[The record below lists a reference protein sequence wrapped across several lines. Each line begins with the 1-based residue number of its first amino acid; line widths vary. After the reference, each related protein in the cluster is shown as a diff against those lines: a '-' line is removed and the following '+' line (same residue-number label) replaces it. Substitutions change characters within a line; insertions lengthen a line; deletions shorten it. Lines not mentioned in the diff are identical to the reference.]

1 MSKSNEKIYH
11 WTSTFKSLGETDD
24 GGVNIKGSASTNGLD
39 RAGDIIETD
48 AWTKGGLENFKN
60 NPIILFNHDYN
71 KPIGRAT
78 GLEVTDKGLDI
89 SAKISKAAGDITQ
102 LVKDGVLGA
111 FSVGFRCKDS
121 EYMTETD
128 GYKIKDA
135 ELFEVSVV
143 SVPCNQGATFGL
155 AKSFDSMDDY
165 RKYQS
170 EFLKANS
177 VESADA
183 VKIEQPSEEK
193 SSSTETDMSEEKNS
207 PEVAFDLES
216 FAKEVAEKTAT
227 TIAMKQAEQK
237 AADQKAE
244 AEAAEKQAEV
254 EAQEKAVQEAK
265 QDEQK
270 AVIEAGLSGAE
281 RLMNDVEKRVS
292 EQHEDLKQVVDGLEK
307 QLAEKSEEIMA
318 IRESKRIFADR
329 QGQGDWKKAF
339 ENDIIDAKFA
349 GLATG
354 KGWNSDYAKGLM
366 EKVNAHS
373 GVGVSSADFEQI
385 VSTNIERDIQNE
397 LVLAPLFREIPM
409 NSANMIIP
417 ILPDSGYAEFTG
429 NQTATGSSPHGN
441 LAERGDTYG
450 SPYGGVDLTE
460 RTLSTKKLI
469 SQSYLG
475 NETEEDAIMPILP
488 LIREQMVR
496 SHARAIE
503 NAILAGDD
511 ADGAFGTSGASFEG
525 LLHLA
530 RNDSDFTQS
539 STAFASDTVTAAELL
554 SMRKNMGKYGVNPSE
569 VVYIVSQ
576 RTYFE
581 LLEDAEFQD
590 ANLVGD
596 MATKLNGEIGQ
607 VFGSRVLLCDEFAT
621 PAVSK
626 FAAIAVYPRNYVI
639 PRLRGV
645 TIESDYEVANQRR
658 VLVASQRLGFI
669 DLIDGATSKWGHMY
683 KAS

>member
-1 MSKSNEKIYH
+1 MSSNKIYH
-11 WTSTFKSLGETDD
+11 WTSTFKTLGETDD
-24 GGVNIKGSASTNGLD
+24 GGINIKGSASTNALD
-39 RAGDIIETD
+39 RAGDIIESE
-48 AWTKGGLENFKN
+48 AWTKGGLESFKS

-89 SAKISKAAGDITQ
+89 TAKISKAAGDITH

-121 EYMTETD
+121 EYMAESD
-128 GYKIKDA
+128 GFKIKDA

-155 AKSFDSMDDY
+155 AKSFDSMEEY
-165 RKYQS
+165 RKYQR
-170 EFLKANS
+170 EILQANS
-177 VESADA
+177 TAAADA

-193 SSSTETDMSEEKNS
+193 SSSTETDMSEEKKS
-207 PEVAFDLES
+207 PETSIDLEA
-216 FAKEVAEKTAT
+216 FAKKVAEDTAAK
-227 TIAMKQAEQK
+227 IAMKQAEQK
-237 AADQKAE
+237 AADEKAQ
-244 AEAAEKQAEV
+244 AEQAEKQAQV
-254 EAQEKAVQEAK
+254 EAEEKAVQEAK
-265 QDEQK
+265 QEEQK
-270 AVIEAGLSGAE
+270 TIIEAGLTGAE

-292 EQHEDLKQVVDGLEK
+292 EQHEDLKSVVDSLEK
-307 QLAEKSEEIMA
+307 QLAEKSEEIMS
-318 IRESKRIFADR
+318 IRESKRIFNDR
-329 QGQGDWKKAF
+329 QGQSDWKKAY

-354 KGWNSDYAKGLM
+354 KGWDNDYAKGIM
-366 EKVNAHS
+366 EKVNEHS
-373 GVGVSSADFEQI
+373 GVQVSSQDFEQI

-397 LVLAPLFREIPM
+397 LVLAPLFREIAM

-417 ILPDSGYAEFTG
+417 ILPDAGYAEFTG
-429 NQTATGSSPHGN
+429 NQTASGSAPHGN
-441 LAERGDTYG
+441 LDPRGDAYDPANG
-450 SPYGGVDLTE
+450 AGIDLTE

-488 LIREQMVR
+488 LIRESMVR

-530 RNDSDFTQS
+530 RNDSDYTQS
-539 STAFASDTVTAAELL
+539 ATAFASDKIVATDLL
-554 SMRKNMGKYGVNPSE
+554 EMRKNMGKYGINPSE

-576 RTYFE
+576 RSYYE

-607 VFGSRVLLCDEFAT
+607 VYGSRVLMCDEFAT

-626 FAAIAVYPRNYVI
+626 FAAIAVNPRNYVM

-669 DLIDGATSKWGHMY
+669 DLIDGATSKWGWMY

>member
-1 MSKSNEKIYH
+1 MSSKIYH

-24 GGVNIKGSASTNGLD
+24 GGVEIKGSASTNACD
-39 RAGDIIETD
+39 RAGDIIETE
-48 AWTKGGLENFKN
+48 AWMKGGLENFKN
-60 NPIILFNHDYN
+60 NPIILFNHNYD
-71 KPIGRAT
+71 KPIGRAKDLQVT
-78 GLEVTDKGLDI
+78 DSGLEI
-89 SAKISKAAGDITQ
+89 SAKISKAAGDVTQ
-102 LVKDGVLGA
+102 LIKDGVLGA

-155 AKSFDSMDDY
+155 SKSFDNMADY
-165 RKYQS
+165 NEFKQS
-170 EFLKANS
+170 FYKANS
-177 VESADA
+177 NDSADA
-183 VKIEQPSEEK
+183 VEIEQPNGAQAQEMETNMSNEK
-193 SSSTETDMSEEKNS
+193 QA
-207 PEVAFDLES
+207 PESKPEFDLDS
-216 FAKEVAEKTAT
+216 FAQEAAEKAVAEY
-227 TIAMKQAEQK
+227 AMKQAEQK
-237 AADQKAE
+237 AAEQKAAEE
-244 AEAAEKQAEV
+244 AEEKAAQEAEVQKAAE
-254 EAQEKAVQEAK
+254 EAK
-265 QDEQK
+265 QEEQK
-270 AVIEAGLSGAE
+270 TIVQAGLSGAE
-281 RLMNDVEKRVS
+281 KLMSDVESRVKDDYS
-292 EQHEDLKQVVDGLEK
+292 NLENVVKSLEA
-307 QLAEKSEEIMA
+307 QLAEKSEEIMN
-318 IRESKRIFADR
+318 IRESKRVFSDR

-339 ENDIIDAKFA
+339 EQDIVDAKFA

-354 KGWNSDYAKGLM
+354 KGWDNDYAKSVM

-373 GVGVSSADFEQI
+373 GVGVSSADFEQV
-385 VSTNIERDIQNE
+385 VSTNVERDIQNE
-397 LVLAPLFREIPM
+397 LVLAPLFREVPM
-409 NSANMIIP
+409 TSANMIIP
-417 ILPDSGYAEFTG
+417 ILPDSGYAEFASA
-429 NQTATGSSPHGN
+429 QTASGSSPHGN

-450 SPYGGVDLTE
+450 SPFGGIDMTE

-475 NETEEDAIMPILP
+475 NETEEDAILPILP
-488 LIREQMVR
+488 LIRESMVR

-503 NAILAGDD
+503 NSILAGDD
-511 ADGAFGTSGASFEG
+511 ADGAFGTSGASYEG

-530 RNDSDFTQS
+530 RNDSDYTQS
-539 STAFASDTVTAAELL
+539 TTAFATDTVTAAELL
-554 SMRKNMGKYGVNPSE
+554 ALRKNMGKYGVNPSE
-569 VVYIVSQ
+569 VVYVVSQ
-576 RTYFE
+576 TTYYQ

-658 VLVASQRLGFI
+658 VLVASQRIGFS
-669 DLIDGATSKWGHMY
+669 DLIDGATSKWGYMY

>member
-1 MSKSNEKIYH
+1 MSNKIYH

-24 GGVNIKGSASTNGLD
+24 GGVEIKGSASTNALD

-60 NPIILFNHDYN
+60 NPIILFNHNYDR
-71 KPIGRAT
+71 PIGRAKDLQVNDN
-78 GLEVTDKGLDI
+78 GLQI
-89 SAKISKAAGDITQ
+89 SAKISKAAGEVTQ
-102 LVKDGVLGA
+102 LIKDGVLGA
-111 FSVGFRCKDS
+111 FSVGFKVKDAD
-121 EYMTETD
+121 YMTETD

-143 SVPCNQGATFGL
+143 SIPCNQGATFGL
-155 AKSFDSMDDY
+155 SKSFDSMEDY
-165 RKYQS
+165 NKYKQS
-170 EFLKANS
+170 FYQANS
-177 VESADA
+177 KDSADA
-183 VKIEQPSEEK
+183 VEIEQPNRAIAQE
-193 SSSTETDMSEEKNS
+193 TETNMSKEKTS
-207 PEVAFDLES
+207 PESKPEFDLDS
-216 FAKEVAEKTAT
+216 FAAEAAEKAVAAY
-227 TIAMKQAEQK
+227 AMKQAEQK
-237 AADQKAE
+237 AAEQKAAE
-244 AEAAEKQAEV
+244 EAAEQA
-254 EAQEKAVQEAK
+254 AQEAETQKAAEEAK
-265 QDEQK
+265 QEEQK
-270 AVIEAGLSGAE
+270 TIVQAGLSGAE
-281 RLMNDVEKRVS
+281 KLMTDVESRVK
-292 EQHEDLKQVVDGLEK
+292 EDYSNLESVVKSLEA
-307 QLAEKSEEIMA
+307 QLAEKSEEIMN
-318 IRESKRIFADR
+318 IRESKRHFSDR

-354 KGWNSDYAKGLM
+354 KGWDNDMAKSLM

-373 GVGVSSADFEQI
+373 GVGVSSADFEQV

-409 NSANMIIP
+409 TSANMIIP
-417 ILPDSGYAEFTG
+417 ILPDSGYAEFASA
-429 NQTATGSSPHGN
+429 QTASGSSPHGN

-475 NETEEDAIMPILP
+475 NETEEDAILPILP
-488 LIREQMVR
+488 LIRESMVR

-503 NAILAGDD
+503 NSILAGDD

-539 STAFASDTVTAAELL
+539 TTAFASDTLTAAELL
-554 SMRKNMGKYGVNPSE
+554 EMRKNMGKYGVNPSE
-569 VVYIVSQ
+569 VVYVVSQ
-576 RTYFE
+576 TSYYQ

-596 MATKLNGEIGQ
+596 MATKLSGEIGQ

-626 FAAIAVYPRNYVI
+626 FAAIAVYPRNYVM

-658 VLVASQRLGFI
+658 VLVASQRIGFT
-669 DLIDGATSKWGHMY
+669 DLIDGATSKWGYMY